1 MVPYALVSMY
11 GPPDEDMLEE
21 SYNTLYACHYQGTSD
36 LKIIKASSILSV
48 ISMQPLPKLPGD
60 PENLWFV
67 IEKSGLDDT
76 ELHGYFNIDETL

>member
-1 MVPYALVSMY
+1 MY
-11 GPPDEDMLEE
+11 SPPDEDMLEE
-21 SYNTLYACHYQGTSD
+21 SYNTLYACYYQGTSD

-48 ISMQPLPKLPGD
+48 ILMQPLPKLPGD

-76 ELHGYFNIDETL
+76 ELHRYFNIDETL